1 MWDLVKRLVDSV
13 IRPIWGRLLKL
24 PWLVRLSI
32 FIVIL
37 AVGGLFYY
45 PAQVSYTFTPIDV
58 PFPGAFNTRALGI
71 NARGQI
77 VGIYL
82 DSSEEQHG
90 FLDDQGVFTTID
102 VPFPG
107 VKYTEP
113 QGINDRGQIVGTYSY
128 TSTMEAL

>member
-58 PFPGAFNTRALGI
+58 PLPGAHNTRAFGI

-82 DSSEEQHG
+82 DSSEAQHG
-90 FLDDQGVFTTID
+90 SLYDHGVFTTID
-102 VPFPG
+102 VPVASVTHTQPS
-107 VKYTEP
+107 
-113 QGINDRGQIVGTYSY
+113 GINDRGHTAG
-128 TSTMEAL
+128 